1 MNTYDPLNPVTPIV
15 QLRALVV
22 EFTTIDS
29 TVEPVPGMVEAT
41 LVTQADVLL
50 LLTVIAQPT
59 ALDNVTEYPVPTEL
73 TATVEGAGLAPN
85 THCEV
90 LGANVA
96 VTD

>member
-1 MNTYDPLNPVTPIV
+1 MNTYDPLSPVTPIV

-29 TVEPVPGMVEAT
+29 IVEPVPGMGEAT

-59 ALDNVTEYPVPTEL
+59 ALDNVTEYPVPPEP
-73 TATVEGAGLAPN
+73 TATVDGVGLALN
-85 THCEV
+85 AH
-90 LGANVA
+90 
-96 VTD
+96 

>member
-29 TVEPVPGMVEAT
+29 TEEPVPGMVEAT

-59 ALDNVTEYPVPTEL
+59 ALDNVTEYPVPPEP
-73 TATVEGAGLAPN
+73 TATVDGVGLALN
-85 THCEV
+85 TH
-90 LGANVA
+90 
-96 VTD
+96 

>member
-29 TVEPVPGMVEAT
+29 TVEPVPGMGEAT

-59 ALDNVTEYPVPTEL
+59 ALDNVTEYPVPPEP
-73 TATVEGAGLAPN
+73 TATVDGVGLAPN
-85 THCEV
+85 TH
-90 LGANVA
+90 
-96 VTD
+96 